1 IWDVYDDD
9 LSAPWV
15 VPAILA
21 CVAVTLVSLAV
32 TRAGSRSPTNF
43 TVVSRVAAVAGC
55 VLIALQIW
63 DAYDD
68 DFSTP
73 WVLPAILV
81 CVAAT
86 LFGSRSR
93 RE

>member
-1 IWDVYDDD
+1 MNLTVISRVSTAITFALVALQIWDVYDDD

-43 TVVSRVAAVAGC
+43 TVVS
-55 VLIALQIW
+55 
-63 DAYDD
+63 
-68 DFSTP
+68 
-73 WVLPAILV
+73 
-81 CVAAT
+81 
-86 LFGSRSR
+86 
-93 RE
+93 